1 MLWCLCCAV
10 QLLIEQLDAHLIVF
24 SPYLSL
30 SQLLQSDASLADL
43 SQNAWA
49 ALNDSYRTDV
59 ALVYPPHL
67 LAVAA
72 VYLASVICSRDLQ
85 TWMQELAVDMNHVS
99 SRGGDVRHTVFCG
112 CVQWAVGMPLQ
123 RWDPWSKCMGRP
135 NLLQQHHAAA
145 TERNARRLSAAA
157 GGP

>member
-1 MLWCLCCAV
+1 VLRCAV
-10 QLLIEQLDAHLIVF
+10 QVLIEQLDAHLIVF

-30 SQLLQSDASLADL
+30 TQLLQSDASLADL

-67 LAVAA
+67 LAVAV

-99 SRGGDVRHTVFCG
+99 SRGG
-112 CVQWAVGMPLQ
+112 
-123 RWDPWSKCMGRP
+123 
-135 NLLQQHHAAA
+135 
-145 TERNARRLSAAA
+145 ARAR
-157 GGP
+157 

>member
-1 MLWCLCCAV
+1 MFLKVLVLCDLPV

-30 SQLLQSDASLADL
+30 TQLLQSDPTLADL

-59 ALVYPPHL
+59 ALVYPPYL

-85 TWMQELAVDMNHVS
+85 AWMEGLAVDMNHVS
-99 SRGGDVRHTVFCG
+99 RGGHKRAMSG
-112 CVQWAVGMPLQ
+112 PQ
-123 RWDPWSKCMGRP
+123 PWER
-135 NLLQQHHAAA
+135 HHAVACVGAA
-145 TERNARRLSAAA
+145 N
-157 GGP
+157 

>member
-1 MLWCLCCAV
+1 MQSTHYMLWCLHV

-30 SQLLQSDASLADL
+30 TQLLQSDPSLADL

-59 ALVYPPHL
+59 ALVYPPYL
-67 LAVAA
+67 LAVAS

-85 TWMQELAVDMNHVS
+85 AWMEGLAVDMNHVS
-99 SRGGDVRHTVFCG
+99 RGGRLR
-112 CVQWAVGMPLQ
+112 AVGDLNWLTTGPSNASAGTGNL
-123 RWDPWSKCMGRP
+123 CMFRSTGVG
-135 NLLQQHHAAA
+135 NGFWQ
-145 TERNARRLSAAA
+145 
-157 GGP
+157 